1 MLSIAETAEP
11 TAPAAHPVLEA
22 VAARLREGSEPGRRS
37 DGLRVVLAI
46 EGGAMRGTISAGMA
60 LELHRMGLLP
70 AFDAVYGSSAGAISA
85 TWLLSS
91 RPEGLAGW
99 AEPSYARAL
108 IRASNLLRRR
118 PMVDVERLVEHVYR
132 EIAVL
137 DFDSV
142 LANPIELHPLAT
154 DAVTGTSVDLRP
166 LLRTAADLRLA
177 MRASSALP
185 VLAGGPVPLGAD
197 RYYDAG
203 LAESVPY
210 RTAIRQGAT
219 HILVLRSRIE
229 PTRWTPP
236 TGPSRSAR
244 MTARTALRREST
256 HLRAA
261 YLARAAR
268 LAEDESFLAGR
279 EVDPAAAPA
288 ILSIRPAAEDGEIGK
303 LTKDGPS
310 LAAALASG
318 HRAARIAWG
327 GAVDAA
333 RASVI

>member
-1 MLSIAETAEP
+1 MLSVAEATEP
-11 TAPAAHPVLEA
+11 TASAPHPVLAA
-22 VAARLREGSEPGRRS
+22 VAERLRSASNPGRRE
-37 DGLRVVLAI
+37 DGHRIVLAI

-60 LELHRMGLLP
+60 LELERMGVLR

-99 AEPSYARAL
+99 AEPAYARAL

-154 DAVTGTSVDLRP
+154 DAATGLSVDLRP

-185 VLAGGPVPLGAD
+185 VLAGPPIPLGTS

-210 RTAIRQGAT
+210 RTAIEQGAT

-229 PTRWTPP
+229 PVCWTVPAA
-236 TGPSRSAR
+236 PSRGAR
-244 MTARTALRREST
+244 VTARTALRRESV
-256 HLRAA
+256 HLRTT

-268 LAEDESFLAGR
+268 LAEDDSFLAGR
-279 EVDPAAAPA
+279 EADRLGAPA

-310 LAAALASG
+310 LAAALAG
-318 HRAARIAWG
+318 GQRAARRALA
-327 GAVDAA
+327 AVAEAA
-333 RASVI
+333 ALA

>member
-1 MLSIAETAEP
+1 MLSAAEATAP
-11 TAPAAHPVLEA
+11 TASTPHPVLEA
-22 VAARLREGSEPGRRS
+22 IADRVRRASTPGRRE
-37 DGLRVVLAI
+37 DGRRVVLAI

-60 LELHRMGLLP
+60 LELEQMGVLP

-99 AEPSYARAL
+99 AEPAYARAL

-118 PMVDVERLVEHVYR
+118 PMVDVERLVEHIYR
-132 EIAVL
+132 EVAVL

-154 DAVTGTSVDLRP
+154 DAVTGLSVDLRP
-166 LLRTAADLRLA
+166 LLRTTADLRLA

-185 VLAGGPVPLGAD
+185 VLAGPAIGLGSG

-203 LAESVPY
+203 MAESVPY
-210 RTAIRQGAT
+210 RTAIEQGAT
-219 HILVLRSRIE
+219 HILVLRSRVE
-229 PTRWTPP
+229 PARWAPP
-236 TGPSRSAR
+236 AAPSRGAR
-244 MTARTALRREST
+244 VTARTALRRESV
-256 HLRAA
+256 HLRTT

-268 LAEDESFLAGR
+268 LAEDDDFLAGR
-279 EVDPAAAPA
+279 EADPASAPA
-288 ILSIRPAAEDGEIGK
+288 VLSIRPALEDGEIGK
-303 LTKDGPS
+303 LTKDGPA

-318 HRAARIAWG
+318 RRAAR
-327 GAVDAA
+327 
-333 RASVI
+333 RALASTC